1 MIQKT
6 TRFHVEHGE
15 KQMKLN
21 KKELEYLID
30 HAEHYVRRGRFFVND
45 IENIV
50 TKNKDGSVRKN
61 SSHTYE
67 SADSWAESLEFYEP
81 LLEKLKSFAKDWRTT

>member
-30 HAEHYVRRGRFFVND
+30 HVEHYVSRGRFFVN
-45 IENIV
+45 NIDNLV

-61 SSHTYE
+61 TSTKYE

-81 LLEKLKSFAKDWRTT
+81 LLEKLKSLNA

>member
-1 MIQKT
+1 
-6 TRFHVEHGE
+6 
-15 KQMKLN
+15 MKLN

-30 HAEHYVRRGRFFVND
+30 HAEHYVRRGRFFVKD

-81 LLEKLKSFAKDWRTT
+81 LLEKLKSFAKDWRKK